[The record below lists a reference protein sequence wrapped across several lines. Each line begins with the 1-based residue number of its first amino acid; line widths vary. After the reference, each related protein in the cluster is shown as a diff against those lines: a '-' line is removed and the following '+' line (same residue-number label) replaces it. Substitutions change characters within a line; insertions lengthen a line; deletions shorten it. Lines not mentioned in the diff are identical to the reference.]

1 MKNRLRK
8 KISRQTRQARAA
20 ERMENGRTPA
30 EQLAE
35 LDKRL
40 GKGVGAVRERARLAK
55 LIGAKEAA
63 VPSKPKKA
71 KK

>member
-1 MKNRLRK
+1 MRNRLRK
-8 KISRQTRQARAA
+8 KISRQTRKARAQARL
-20 ERMENGRTPA
+20 ENGRTPS

-55 LIGAKEAA
+55 LI
-63 VPSKPKKA
+63 KPEKA
-71 KK
+71 

>member
-55 LIGAKEAA
+55 LIGTEAET
-63 VPSKPKKA
+63 SKPKKT
-71 KK
+71 KKKV